1 VNLFEK
7 SFVVP
12 DEEGFMR
19 SKMAKLQKKVQIVGV
34 IVLPLLFSACFSLQ
48 IIDHVPNPDA
58 YFKKAYAEIERLQQ
72 ENPAREGR
80 AHRLS
85 LLIHD
90 SSSDEI
96 IRLTVPLWL
105 VPVCLDLGAKATEH
119 ENHHFDYDERYEVD
133 WKALKDL
140 GQFGPG
146 LLVAVDDE
154 RDKILIW
161 LK

>member
-1 VNLFEK
+1 
-7 SFVVP
+7 
-12 DEEGFMR
+12 MR
-19 SKMAKLQKKVQIVGV
+19 SKMPKLQKKVQIVGV
-34 IVLPLLFSACFSLQ
+34 VVLLLLFSACFSLQ
-48 IIDHVPNPDA
+48 IIDHVHNPDA
-58 YFKKAYAEIERLQQ
+58 YFKSAYAEIERLQQ

-105 VPVCLDLGAKATEH
+105 VHACMDLGTEAAEH
-119 ENHHFDYDERYEVD
+119 KNHHFDYNERYEAD